1 MGAGALRFQTNID
14 FRRAIELNDEFL
26 MPFARV
32 HERLRERGIEFHPT
46 SGDFIF
52 ADSDHGPPP
61 TDRPIVLLDRSDGA
75 FLWWRFQPQGQIV
88 RTILESQDL
97 MGLIKISRYP
107 SRHIYNSEETD
118 SSHHARLI
126 RGSRPAQLPAGSES
140 LIEPISNQ
148 AFSRIR
154 LGVGYWAFDQCAP
167 LELDHGFK
175 EARKRPIDVFC
186 AVSVNYVCPTI
197 TWHRETAIEQL
208 SRLPGIRTVLG
219 RGRVFPDQQYRE
231 LLQRSRICVSPWGWG
246 ETCIRDYEAL
256 LAGCVLIKPR
266 TDFIESA
273 LPLDDRHYV
282 ACRPDFADL
291 GERVAEVLD
300 QWPVFAA
307 RTPELREYVLRARHP
322 DAIADQY
329 ATAIR
334 ESVESCA
341 G

>member
-1 MGAGALRFQTNID
+1 MGAGALRFQTDID
-14 FRRAIELNDEFL
+14 FHRAIELNDEFL
-26 MPFARV
+26 MPFARI
-32 HERLRERGIEFHPT
+32 HQRLRDRGIEFHQN
-46 SGDFIF
+46 SGDFVF
-52 ADSDHGPPP
+52 ADSDHGPPA
-61 TDRPIVLLDRSDGA
+61 TDRPLVLLDRSDGA

-88 RTILESQDL
+88 RTILESPNL
-97 MGLIKISRYP
+97 LGLIKISRYP
-107 SRHIYNSEETD
+107 TRHSYNAERTD

-126 RGSRPAQLPAGSES
+126 RDAQPSGLPAGSETFV
-140 LIEPISNQ
+140 EPISDR

-154 LGVGYWAFDQCAP
+154 LGAGYWAFDQCAP
-167 LELDHGFK
+167 LSLEGELEHD
-175 EARKRPIDVFC
+175 RKRPIDVFC
-186 AVSVNYVCPTI
+186 SVSVGYACPTI
-197 TWHRETAIEQL
+197 TWHRETAIEKL
-208 SRLPGIRTVLG
+208 SRLHGIRTVLG

-266 TDFIESA
+266 TDFIDSA

-291 GERVAEVLD
+291 GERIAEVLD
-300 QWPVFAA
+300 QWPAFAGRA
-307 RTPELREYVLRARHP
+307 SELREYVLRARHP

-329 ATAIR
+329 AAAIQ
-334 ESVESCA
+334 ESVASCA